1 MSVKLA
7 GRLAG
12 TLLLAMGLAG
22 CIDAKVDVH
31 LTSMTT
37 AKAVMTQVMAPD
49 FYAMVKTNEA
59 QTETDAPADD
69 DQFCAEGTLTENR
82 DGGATCVIIEEGVFA
97 DLSMGNEKQTIAFTP
112 VGPGLVRVALPT
124 ADMKGEIGIDD
135 KMDAETK
142 AMVEAFFKDHAITL
156 HFSGAEVTDTNMV
169 LADDKTSAEMVIPFL
184 DLINGTAELPDE
196 IYAVVRVQ

>member
-12 TLLLAMGLAG
+12 AVFLAMSLAG

-49 FYAMVKTNEA
+49 FYTMVKANEA
-59 QTETDAPADD
+59 EAGTDAATDD

-82 DGGATCVIIEEGVFA
+82 DGSATCVFTEEGAFA
-97 DLSMGNEKQTIAFTP
+97 DLSMGNEKQTIIFTP
-112 VGPGLVRVALPT
+112 TGAGLVRIALPT
-124 ADMKGEIGIDD
+124 ADMKGEIGIEET
-135 KMDAETK
+135 MDAETK
-142 AMVEAFFKDHAITL
+142 EMVEAFFKGHAITL

-169 LADDKTSAEMVIPFL
+169 LAADRMSAEMVIPFP